1 MIERQAADRQ
11 LRAGLIGLG
20 HMGRNHA
27 RVLRS
32 MPGVEFIAAVDPRA
46 EARQG
51 SAALAGIDVLES
63 VADLLDRGIDL
74 CVVST
79 PTATHEEIA
88 LQLAEAGVAT
98 LIEKPVAHDS
108 KSAQTIVEAFERNGV
123 VGCVGHIERFNP
135 ALQQMRRR
143 LDRGD
148 LGEVYQVVTRRQG
161 PFPARIADA
170 GVILDLAS
178 HDIDLTAWVTRSSY
192 RSISARTAHRSG
204 REHEDLV
211 STVAELSNG
220 VVVTHLVNWL
230 SPLKERVT
238 TVTGERGCFTADTV
252 TADLTFYQNGSELV
266 QWDRVASFRG
276 VSEGDV
282 IRFAI
287 PKPEPLMTELS
298 NFVAAVR
305 GEPAEVVSLE
315 EGLLTVRVAELMR
328 ESARL
333 GRTVEVAL

>member
-1 MIERQAADRQ
+1 MSRT
-11 LRAGLIGLG
+11 LRAGLVGLG
-20 HMGRNHA
+20 HMGRHHS

-32 MPGVEFIAAVDPRA
+32 LPGVEFVAAVDPREEVRNA
-46 EARQG
+46 TTGFE
-51 SAALAGIDVLES
+51 VLES
-63 VADLLDRGIDL
+63 VTELLGRGIDL

-79 PTATHEEIA
+79 PTGTHEEVA
-88 LQLAEAGVAT
+88 LELAEAGIAT
-98 LIEKPVAHDS
+98 LIEKPVAHSS
-108 KSAQTIVEAFERNGV
+108 KSAQTILETFERTGV

-135 ALQQMRRR
+135 ALQQMRLR
-143 LDRGD
+143 LDRGE

-170 GVILDLAS
+170 GVIMDLAS

-211 STVAELSNG
+211 STVAELFNG

-252 TADLTFYQNGSELV
+252 TTDLTFYKNGSEPV

-282 IRFAI
+282 IRYAI
-287 PKPEPLMTELS
+287 AKPEPLMTELS

-305 GEPAEVVSLE
+305 GESAEIVSLE

-328 ESARL
+328 ESATS
-333 GRTVEVAL
+333 GRTVEVVL